1 MNAEIVTLIS
11 TVASILG
18 LVISIYLLYKIGK
31 LAKAK
36 KEEREFMK
44 RILKIEELDYML
56 TYLTEILSDDKV
68 SEEEMRKLIPTLSE
82 LRGKFVG
89 ALEIIGEVYQE
100 DIMRYPIF
108 PTGYYTESFLLEKLK
123 DAKKLIRVVCYRNIQ
138 IASYGILELLASK
151 IKQKCKVEI
160 LFISPQAP
168 NYVLEHIASKLPPPH
183 QSIEE
188 MRNELKKN
196 LKQLITVIEEKV
208 DDDNKIRQYFECRTY
223 NVVPRFHMV
232 QIDNKIYLGLTNYRS
247 GLVKYKK
254 EELRPYLIIPKNSP
268 VGKYIVANYE
278 YLYKT
283 YSKRCVNENDKK

>member
-1 MNAEIVTLIS
+1 MNLEPVTLIS
-11 TVASILG
+11 AIASVLG
-18 LVISIYLLYKIGK
+18 LIISIYLLYKVGK

-68 SEEEMRKLIPTLSE
+68 TEEEMKKLIPTLSE
-82 LRGKFVG
+82 LRGKFIG
-89 ALEIIGEVYQE
+89 ALETIGEVYQE
-100 DIMRYPIF
+100 EIIRYPIF
-108 PTGYYTESFLLEKLK
+108 PTGYYTESFFLEKLK
-123 DAKKLIRVVCYRNIQ
+123 DAKKLIRVVCYRNIR
-138 IASYGILELLASK
+138 IASYGVLELLANK
-151 IKQKCKVEI
+151 IRQKCKVEI

-188 MRNELKKN
+188 MRDELKKN
-196 LKQLITVIEEKV
+196 LKQIIAVIKEKV
-208 DDDNKIRQYFECRTY
+208 GDDNKMRNYFECRTY
-223 NVVPRFHMV
+223 NDVPRFHMV

-254 EELRPYLIIPKNSP
+254 EELRPYLIIPENSP
-268 VGKYIVANYE
+268 VGKYIIANYK
-278 YLYKT
+278 YLYET
-283 YSKRCVNENDKK
+283 YSKRCNENDEN